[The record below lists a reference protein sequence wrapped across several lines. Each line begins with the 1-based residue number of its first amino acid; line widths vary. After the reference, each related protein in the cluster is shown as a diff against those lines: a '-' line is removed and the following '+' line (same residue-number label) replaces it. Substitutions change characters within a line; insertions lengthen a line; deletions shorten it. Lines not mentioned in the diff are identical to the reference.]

1 MLLICQDRQI
11 PQRSWRKLRSNFELA
26 AVKHTAAVRTKRG
39 SFFRWRCAQGRHPFS
54 SRTRWLRPGRPMI
67 LYWRRYG
74 KAGGCRIKWG
84 LSSVGRA
91 PALQAGGREFE
102 SLSLHSAEKTAG
114 SRTLKTEYREES
126 IKPRRNRKM
135 QKHQKYSFEKER
147 HLKQRNKKA
156 SLMPR

>member
-1 MLLICQDRQI
+1 MLFRCQGEEVHPEAKSLSVAAKPHIHRQEKVL
-11 PQRSWRKLRSNFELA
+11 RKASFPRTYSSRCALA
-26 AVKHTAAVRTKRG
+26 KASRI
-39 SFFRWRCAQGRHPFS
+39 FRWRCAQGRHPFS

-102 SLSLHSAEKTAG
+102 SLSLHLQTKWFAESYLENRISKIKYPTSVKG
-114 SRTLKTEYREES
+114 RISRKGKRS
-126 IKPRRNRKM
+126 
-135 QKHQKYSFEKER
+135 
-147 HLKQRNKKA
+147 
-156 SLMPR
+156 